1 MKLSNNDKTTIMQA
15 IQQAEKRTSG
25 EIRVHVT
32 YDGQEDQ
39 PLESARLIFL
49 KLGMQ
54 ATRDRNGVLI
64 YFNPKARKF
73 ALYGD
78 SGIHEKLGQH
88 YWDQL
93 VSHVRDTI
101 REKDL
106 LAGILDAVHA
116 LGEQLSTHF
125 PGSGHNPDELTNE
138 ISETH

>member
-1 MKLSNNDKTTIMQA
+1 MHA
-15 IQQAEKRTSG
+15 IQEAEQKTSG

-32 YDGQEDQ
+32 YDGQDDQ

-54 ATRDRNGVLI
+54 STREHNGVLI

-78 SGIHEKLGQH
+78 SGIHEKLGQI

-93 VSHVRDTI
+93 VSHVRETI

-116 LGEQLSTHF
+116 LGEQLATHF

-138 ISETH
+138 VSETH